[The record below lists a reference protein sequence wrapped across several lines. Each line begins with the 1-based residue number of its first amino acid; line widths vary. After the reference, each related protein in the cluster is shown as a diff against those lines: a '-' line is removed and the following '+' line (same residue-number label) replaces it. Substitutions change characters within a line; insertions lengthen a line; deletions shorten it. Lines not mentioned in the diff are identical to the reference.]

1 MMDSGAVK
9 ESRELVVYLNGAY
22 VEESRALVPVSDR
35 GFLFAD
41 GVYEVTRAEPG
52 LHLFLEA
59 AHMRRL
65 ARGLRELGIVAPGVV
80 ASLPAI
86 ARELLLR
93 NGLSDGLATVYV
105 QVTRGAH
112 SPRAHV
118 FPPAGTAPTVFVA
131 ARPLAASGGGGGV
144 AAICLPDERWL
155 RCDIKTVCLLPNV
168 LAKQRAAAA
177 GAYEALLVRGGAVVE
192 AAHSNAFAVLD
203 GELWTAPLDN
213 VLPGVTR
220 GHIVARAAELGLAV
234 VERAI
239 PLERLRAATEVFVT
253 STGPDVQAITAV
265 DGVPVGD
272 GVVGPVV
279 RALREAFAAKWIPE
293 DRAAGP
299 AELARALAD
308 VAAADA
314 AAATGGAPSH

>member
-1 MMDSGAVK
+1 MTSAS
-9 ESRELVVYLNGAY
+9 ETIVYLNGEY
-22 VEESRALVPVSDR
+22 VVESKALVPVSDR

-52 LHLFLEA
+52 QHLFLEA

-65 ARGLRELGIVAPGVV
+65 ARGLRELSISAPGLI
-80 ASLPAI
+80 ASLPSI
-86 ARELLLR
+86 SRELLAR
-93 NGLSDGLATVYV
+93 NGLTQSLATVYV

-131 ARPLAASGGGGGV
+131 ARPLAASGGGGV
-144 AAICLPDERWL
+144 AAICVPDERWL

-213 VLPGVTR
+213 VLPGITR
-220 GHIVARAAELGLAV
+220 GHIVARAGELGIKV
-234 VERAI
+234 IERAI
-239 PLERLRAATEVFVT
+239 PLDRLRSASEVFVT
-253 STGPDVQAITAV
+253 STGPDVQAITTV
-265 DGVPVGD
+265 DGAPVGD
-272 GVVGPVV
+272 GAVGPIV
-279 RALREAFAAKWIPE
+279 RALRDAFAKKWVPE
-293 DRAAGP
+293 DRATGP
-299 AELARALAD
+299 AELARALAE
-308 VAAADA
+308 VAAA
-314 AAATGGAPSH
+314 